1 MAGTRY
7 DIFLTVAARGEVLSS
22 EVQKITGIERDMQ
35 FNQDVQIL
43 IVNKLIERSGSMLK
57 FPQNSEDAKLLFD
70 VLSFALMYDIN
81 YNNYISSP
89 MMIFLEQTYN
99 QNFFTFSSVQQSP
112 EAKTLNISI
121 LKKNGFLLM
130 YEESPLRAKIIQ
142 NSFLDLILKLNNR
155 VPEKENK
162 KIKPLSV
169 ENILMEEMMRKQMV
183 AKFGSMNT
191 PTEVK
196 YITEDD
202 PTKDI
207 QLNLTP
213 LQQEMKKILAEKNPE
228 SLNTTFKDNFEK
240 ASKYMRE
247 QVAKGRP
254 LSIELFMEYHKLL
267 MNDPE
272 IGGIFRTEQV
282 QIGGNPYFKICPY
295 KKIEQTLKKLIEKYQ
310 KDSAKF
316 KGLPDVIKFGAFLHN
331 ELQHTHP
338 FVDGNSRLTR
348 LVLEHFF
355 NQNRL
360 PNYEIPPAY
369 ISRYTQYTKG
379 ARNRDDNK
387 LFNLL
392 KEIFLFQLKKSK

>member
-7 DIFLTVAARGEVLSS
+7 DIFLTVAARGEVPAS
-22 EVQKITGIERDMQ
+22 EVQKITEIERDIQ

-43 IVNKLIERSGSMLK
+43 VVNKLIERNGNMLK
-57 FPQNSEDAKLLFD
+57 FVQNSDDAKLLFD

-99 QNFFTFSSVQQSP
+99 QNYFTFSSVQQP
-112 EAKTLNISI
+112 DEAKLKNISI
-121 LKKNGFLLM
+121 LKKNGFLLI
-130 YEESPLRAKIIQ
+130 YKEAPFSAKIIQ
-142 NSFLDLILKLNNR
+142 NSFLDTIIKLNNR
-155 VPEKENK
+155 ILEKENK
-162 KIKPLSV
+162 KFRPVAV
-169 ENILMEEMMRKQMV
+169 ENLLMEEMMKKQMI
-183 AKFGSMNT
+183 AKFGAMNN
-191 PTEVK
+191 PTELK

-202 PTKDI
+202 PSRGIT
-207 QLNLTP
+207 LNLTP
-213 LQQEMKKILAEKNPE
+213 LQKEMKKILAEKNPE

-240 ASKYMRE
+240 ASSYMKE

-254 LSIELFMEYHKLL
+254 LSVELFVEYHKLL
-267 MNDPE
+267 MNDPA
-272 IGGIFRTEQV
+272 IGGIFRTEPV
-282 QIGGNPYFKICPY
+282 QIGGNPYFKICPH
-295 KKIEQTLKKLIEKYQ
+295 KQIEKNLKKLIEKYT

-316 KGLPDVIKFGAFLHN
+316 KGLPDVIKFGAYLHN

-348 LVLEHFF
+348 IVLEHFF

-379 ARNRDDNK
+379 SKKREDDK
-387 LFNLL
+387 LFNLF
-392 KEIFLFQLKKSK
+392 KEIFLYQLRK

>member
-7 DIFLTVAARGEVLSS
+7 DIFLTVAARGEVLAS
-22 EVQKITGIERDMQ
+22 EVQKITEIDRDIQ

-43 IVNKLIERSGSMLK
+43 VVNKLIERNGNMLK
-57 FPQNSEDAKLLFD
+57 FPQNSDDAKLLFD

-99 QNFFTFSSVQQSP
+99 QNYFIFNSVQQP
-112 EAKTLNISI
+112 DEQKLKNISI
-121 LKKNGFLLM
+121 LKKNGFLLIFK
-130 YEESPLRAKIIQ
+130 ESPFCAKIIQ
-142 NSFLDLILKLNNR
+142 NSFLDTIIKLNNR
-155 VPEKENK
+155 IVEKENK
-162 KIKPLSV
+162 KFKPVAV
-169 ENILMEEMMRKQMV
+169 ENLLMEEMMKKQMA
-183 AKFGSMNT
+183 AKFGAISN
-191 PTEVK
+191 PTEIK

-202 PTKDI
+202 QSKGIT
-207 QLNLTP
+207 LNLTP
-213 LQQEMKKILAEKNPE
+213 LQKEMKQILAEKNPE
-228 SLNTTFKDNFEK
+228 SLNTTFKDNFDK

-254 LSIELFMEYHKLL
+254 LSVELFVEYHKLL
-267 MNDPE
+267 MNDPA
-272 IGGIFRTEQV
+272 IGGILRTEPV
-282 QIGGNPYFKICPY
+282 QIGGNPYFKICPH
-295 KKIEQTLKKLIEKYQ
+295 KQIEKNLKKLIEKYT

-348 LVLEHFF
+348 IVLEHFF

-369 ISRYTQYTKG
+369 ISRYTQFTKG
-379 ARNRDDNK
+379 AKKREDDK
-387 LFNLL
+387 LFNLF
-392 KEIFLFQLKKSK
+392 KEIFLYQLRK